1 MRQVFA
7 AILTLSLATWGQP
20 AFADPQDEADVR
32 RVLRAIAGMDLK
44 DATTK
49 RRIETVLAEEA
60 LANWQG
66 GRFVQF
72 REEPET
78 VRVFDNGWAVARYQ
92 RRGNITYDAY
102 VYLHHDPVWRV
113 AAIRAMAR
121 TGTMIELKQ
130 RLESIWFRT
139 PEQNAQLE
147 TLRLTLATDR
157 ELRQWF
163 ERHHKDLDVIA
174 NAYRQAV
181 TQAPVTAGAAD
192 PFALVA
198 DLDTPIAK
206 PLTAEQAA
214 AASDIAARCS
224 ALRLSGVTALTD
236 EQAPGTN
243 EQAPV
248 QVIVGGILDDTVGFV
263 HAPAGAPEVSP
274 GRFIWVESLGGDWYL
289 IRTT

>member
-1 MRQVFA
+1 MRQLLA
-7 AILTLSLATWGQP
+7 AILTLALLSWSQP

-32 RVLRAIAGMDLK
+32 KVLRAIASMNLK

-60 LANWQG
+60 LGNWQE

-92 RRGNITYDAY
+92 RRGSITYDAY

-113 AAIRAMAR
+113 VAIRAMAR
-121 TGTMIELKQ
+121 IGTLVELKQ
-130 RLESIWFRT
+130 RLEAIWFRT

-163 ERHHKDLDVIA
+163 DRHRKDLDAIA
-174 NAYRQAV
+174 GAYRQAV
-181 TQAPVTAGAAD
+181 TMAPVTATAAD
-192 PFALVA
+192 PYALAA
-198 DLDTPIAK
+198 DLERPVAK
-206 PLTAEQAA
+206 PLTAEQTA

-289 IRTT
+289 IRTS